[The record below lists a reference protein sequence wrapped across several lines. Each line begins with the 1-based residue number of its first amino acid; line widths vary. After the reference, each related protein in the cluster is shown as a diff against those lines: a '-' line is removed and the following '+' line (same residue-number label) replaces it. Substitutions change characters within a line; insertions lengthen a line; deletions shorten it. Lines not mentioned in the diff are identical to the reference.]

1 MRLLA
6 SPLLLR
12 LPFFRS
18 PLSSLFFCLLHL
30 FSLASGFPLP
40 WLASS
45 GVMSLF
51 FFPLPSSY
59 AVAFPAFALRLPL
72 TIFRSFFSLRFLLAA
87 SACVVIYALWFLFPL
102 FVSFLALF
110 YVGGLGLCSVLPG
123 HGLCPCSSSAIL
135 VHLAYC
141 FSYFL
146 RCFLPC
152 GLYFRPFSSFCSASL
167 RFFFSSTLLPHSDP
181 SSFVTGSPFGPS
193 QLLRWVSSPS
203 SPGLFWIF
211 VR

>member
-1 MRLLA
+1 MVGFLWGDVSVFLS
-6 SPLLLR
+6 SPLFVCSC
-12 LPFFRS
+12 LPGFRS
-18 PLSSLFFCLLHL
+18 
-30 FSLASGFPLP
+30 
-40 WLASS
+40 
-45 GVMSLF
+45 
-51 FFPLPSSY
+51 
-59 AVAFPAFALRLPL
+59 LRLPL
-72 TIFRSFFSLRFLLAA
+72 TIFRSFFFSLRFLLAA

-110 YVGGLGLCSVLPG
+110 YVGGLGLCSVFPG

-167 RFFFSSTLLPHSDP
+167 RFFFSFTLLPRSNL
-181 SSFVTGSPFGPS
+181 SSFVTGWPFGPS

-211 VR
+211 VH